1 MSTTALSRQRK
12 KTGAKQ
18 NVTPSL
24 VHWRFVV
31 VLVVITGVQR
41 ARRPCSLHS
50 SY

>member
-12 KTGAKQ
+12 KNGAKQ

-31 VLVVITGVQR
+31 VLVVIMLVFSVLAAR
-41 ARRPCSLHS
+41 AA
-50 SY
+50 